1 MRRTCVLL
9 VFLVGFSLA
18 ASSQVLTTLAD
29 FNGSNGS
36 SPSAALVLGTD
47 GNFYGTTATG
57 GDFNVGTVFK
67 VTPAGILTTL
77 HSFNGADG
85 DQPLASLVQATDGN
99 FYGTTASGGG
109 SGFGTVFKITS
120 NGTFTNLYSFT
131 AADGQ
136 TPYGGLVQDSSG
148 DLFGTTSTDP
158 LNHAGTIFKVTTQGV
173 VTILHVFNGQ
183 DGSMPHA
190 GLALAADGSFYGTTE
205 MGGAHNYGTVFKVTS
220 DGTLTTLYSFNN
232 ADGAYPLARL
242 LLASDGNFYG
252 TTSQGGPSHVGNIF
266 RITPAGSLTVLH
278 NFAVDGDGWTP
289 NGLVQATDGLLY
301 GTTAAYGDDQ
311 SCGGFCGTIF
321 QLTLDGT
328 LVTEYRFG
336 GKEDGYSPQAGL
348 TVANDESFYGTA
360 LGGADK
366 DGTVFRIV
374 VHANLSVAKSGM
386 GTIISGDGY
395 INCGNF
401 CSHTYPGGTQVG
413 LTANPA
419 AGYTF
424 SSWDGCDNPNG
435 NFCSLT
441 MSGGKD
447 VIATFDVA
455 GTTLNSLSFK
465 SPSVKGGN
473 IAIATVML
481 NAPAPPGGLGV
492 AMSSDQPLIVHP
504 PSMIVIPGGVSSY
517 SFAVRTSPVRVTTV
531 ANVMASTGSSQV
543 SATLTVTPG
552 YNSSQQ
558 KVVSQGISSR

>member
-67 VTPAGILTTL
+67 ITPAGILTTL
-77 HSFNGADG
+77 HSFNGPDG
-85 DQPLASLVQATDGN
+85 DQPLAPLVQATDGN

-109 SGFGTVFKITS
+109 SDFGTVFKITS
-120 NGTFTNLYSFT
+120 NGAFTSLYSFT
-131 AADGQ
+131 ATDGQ

-158 LNHAGTIFKVTTQGV
+158 LNHKGTIFKITTQGV
-173 VTILHVFNGQ
+173 LTTLHVFNGQ

-190 GLALAADGSFYGTTE
+190 GLTLAADGTFYGTTQQ
-205 MGGAHNYGTVFKVTS
+205 GGAHNYGTVFKVTS
-220 DGTLTTLYSFNN
+220 DGALTTLYSFNN
-232 ADGAYPLARL
+232 TDGAYPVSRL
-242 LLASDGNFYG
+242 VLASDGNFYG
-252 TTSQGGPSHVGNIF
+252 TTAAGGPGQVGTIF
-266 RITPAGSLTVLH
+266 RITPGGSLTVLH
-278 NFAVDGDGWTP
+278 NFAFDSDGWKP
-289 NGLVQATDGLLY
+289 NGLVQSSDGFLY
-301 GTTAAYGDDQ
+301 GTTFAAGNDQ

-321 QLTLDGT
+321 QLSLDGKLT
-328 LVTEYRFG
+328 TAYRFSG
-336 GKEDGYSPQAGL
+336 QDDGYSPQAGL
-348 TVANDESFYGTA
+348 TAANDESLYGTA
-360 LGGADK
+360 LGGADH

-374 VHANLSVAKSGM
+374 IHANLSVAKSGM

-395 INCGNF
+395 IYCGNF

-424 SSWDGCDNPNG
+424 SSWDGCDNANG
-435 NFCSLT
+435 NFCSIT
-441 MSGGKD
+441 MSQGKD

-455 GTTLNSLSFK
+455 NTTLASLTFQ

-473 IAIATVML
+473 IAIATVTL

-492 AMSSDQPLIVHP
+492 ALSSDQPLIVHP
-504 PSMIVIPGGVSSY
+504 PSLLVVPGGRTSY
-517 SFAVRTSPVRVTTV
+517 SFAVRTSFVKMTTV
-531 ANVMASTGSSQV
+531 ANVTASTGASQV
-543 SATLTVTPG
+543 SATLTVTAG
-552 YNSSQQ
+552 YGSSQQ
-558 KVVSQGISSR
+558 NVGSHRSSSR